1 MMWGHRAE
9 RRLAAS
15 GYGLL
20 LAAGVV
26 VFGFPLYWMVRGA
39 VIDQA
44 TWLQVPLVWLPRP
57 DQVSL
62 SAFTQI
68 FTSTQFR
75 MGRVLMNTFTIAT
88 MTMVCNVVFDCMAGF
103 ALAKMRVPGKT
114 LIFAGLLITLMVPFE
129 GLMVPL
135 YIVVTKLGLANTL
148 PGIVL
153 PGAASAFCIILM
165 RQFFMSVPDEL
176 IEAGVVDGADWGQIF
191 FRIAL
196 PLAAP
201 SVATIAV
208 ITFLGG
214 WESYIWPLLITDP
227 QSKFDVLQKVLA
239 QATMVSQSGSTD
251 TEWPWLMAAALIS
264 TAPPLLLFI
273 TCQRFFI
280 AGLTGGALK
289 G

>member
-1 MMWGHRAE
+1 MTAPRGHRLIGT
-9 RRLAAS
+9 LAYAV
-15 GYGLL
+15 G
-20 LAAGVV
+20 LAAGVL

-39 VIDQA
+39 LIDQA
-44 TWLQVPLVWLPRP
+44 TWTQVPLVWLPSL
-57 DQVSL
+57 DQL
-62 SAFTQI
+62 KLDAFRDI
-68 FTSTQFR
+68 FASTQFR
-75 MGRVLMNTFTIAT
+75 MGRVLFNTFLIAT
-88 MTMVCNVVFDCMAGF
+88 LTMVCNVVFDCMAGF
-103 ALAKMRVPGKT
+103 ALAKMRVPGKQ
-114 LIFAGLLITLMVPFE
+114 LILLGLLITLMVPFE

-135 YIVVTKLGLANTL
+135 YLVVTKLGLANTL

-153 PGAASAFCIILM
+153 PGAASAFCIVLM
-165 RQFFMSVPDEL
+165 RQFFTKVPDEL
-176 IEAGVVDGADWGQIF
+176 IEAAVVDGADWGQIF

-208 ITFLGG
+208 ITFLAG

-239 QATMVSQSGSTD
+239 QATMISQAGSTD

-264 TAPPLLLFI
+264 TLPPLFLFI
-273 TCQRFFI
+273 SCQRFFI

>member
-1 MMWGHRAE
+1 MSRRAH
-9 RRLAAS
+9 RLAAGG

-20 LAAGVV
+20 LGLGIL
-26 VFGFPLYWMVRGA
+26 VFGFPLYWMMRGA
-39 VIDQA
+39 LIDQA
-44 TWLQVPLVWLPRP
+44 TWTQVPLVWVPGA

-62 SAFTQI
+62 TAFTDI
-68 FTSTQFR
+68 FASTQFR
-75 MGRVLMNTFTIAT
+75 MGQVLLNTFTIAF
-88 MTMVCNVVFDCMAGF
+88 MTMLCNVVFDCMAGF

-114 LIFAGLLITLMVPFE
+114 LVLAGLLLTLMVPFE

-135 YIVVTKLGLANTL
+135 YLVVTKMGLANTL

-165 RQFFMSVPDEL
+165 RQFFLSVPDEL
-176 IEAGVVDGADWGQIF
+176 LEAAIVDGADWGQIF

-201 SVATIAV
+201 AVATVAV
-208 ITFLGG
+208 ITFLAG

-227 QSKFDVLQKVLA
+227 HSKFDVLQKVLA

-264 TAPPLLLFI
+264 TAPPLILFV

>member
-1 MMWGHRAE
+1 M
-9 RRLAAS
+9 RRRGWRGWTGLGAYAA
-15 GYGLL
+15 LL
-20 LAAGVV
+20 GGGVV

-39 VIDQA
+39 LIDQA
-44 TWLQVPLVWLPRP
+44 TWTQVPLVWLPGR

-62 SAFTQI
+62 DAFRAI
-68 FTSTQFR
+68 FASTQFR
-75 MGRVLMNTFTIAT
+75 MGQVLLNTFILAT
-88 MTMVCNVVFDCMAGF
+88 MTMICNVIFDCMAGF
-103 ALAKMRVPGKT
+103 ALAKMRIPGKT
-114 LIFAGLLITLMVPFE
+114 FVFMMLLVTLMVPFE

-135 YIVVTKLGLANTL
+135 YLVITKMGLANTL

-153 PGAASAFCIILM
+153 PGAASAFCIVLM
-165 RQFFMSVPDEL
+165 RQFFTKVPDEL
-176 IEAGVVDGADWGQIF
+176 IEAAIVDGADWGQIF

-251 TEWPWLMAAALIS
+251 TEWPWLMAAALVS
-264 TAPPLLLFI
+264 TLPPLILFV

-280 AGLTGGALK
+280 AGLTGGAVK